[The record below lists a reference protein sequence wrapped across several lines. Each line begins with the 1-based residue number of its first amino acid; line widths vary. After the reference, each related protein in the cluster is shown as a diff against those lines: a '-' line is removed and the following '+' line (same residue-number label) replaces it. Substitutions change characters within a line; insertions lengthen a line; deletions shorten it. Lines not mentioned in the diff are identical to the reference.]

1 MYISTLEGLWTYS
14 NCPIHAIR
22 NFLGRDANEYYD
34 FYKFLCKN
42 HKLSDFLHVL
52 GEIMRAEGRSEEVI
66 VARPYRYAEF
76 VMAKKTITHI
86 FVIRGQHIYNITRT
100 HILDSVKRTIRNVT
114 SMKDLI
120 EELRGADVA
129 VFVVA
134 GGTAQHETTAAK
146 KFDMR

>member
-1 MYISTLEGLWTYS
+1 
-14 NCPIHAIR
+14 
-22 NFLGRDANEYYD
+22 
-34 FYKFLCKN
+34 
-42 HKLSDFLHVL
+42 
-52 GEIMRAEGRSEEVI
+52 MRAEGRSEEVI